1 MINNILILVL
11 GILWFIDE
19 VLTLIDLKKFGV
31 NREENPIAKYFV
43 KKGKTIFTI
52 FKIFTFIILVGLI
65 KYIESVDAQVAM
77 YMLIGISLLYFAVDF
92 RNYEIMKGKL

>member
-31 NREENPIAKYFV
+31 NREANPIAKYFV
-43 KKGKTIFTI
+43 KHGKTAFTI
-52 FKIFTFIILVGLI
+52 FKIFTFVILVGLI

>member
-43 KKGKTIFTI
+43 KKGKPAFTI
-52 FKIFTFIILVGLI
+52 FKVVTFVILIGLI
-65 KYIESVDAQVAM
+65 KYIESIDSQVAM
-77 YMLIGISLLYFAVDF
+77 YILIGISLLYFAVDF

>member
-1 MINNILILVL
+1 MINNILILIL
-11 GILWFIDE
+11 GLLWFIDE

-43 KKGKTIFTI
+43 KKGKTAFTI
-52 FKIFTFIILVGLI
+52 FKVITFAILVGLI
-65 KYIESVDAQVAM
+65 KFIESIDSQVAM
-77 YMLIGISLLYFAVDF
+77 YMLIGISLLYFVVDF

>member
-1 MINNILILVL
+1 MINNILIVVL

-43 KKGKTIFTI
+43 KQGKTVFTI
-52 FKIFTFIILVGLI
+52 FKVVTFAILVGLI
-65 KYIESVDAQVAM
+65 KFIESIDSQVAM

-92 RNYEIMKGKL
+92 RNYEIMKEKL